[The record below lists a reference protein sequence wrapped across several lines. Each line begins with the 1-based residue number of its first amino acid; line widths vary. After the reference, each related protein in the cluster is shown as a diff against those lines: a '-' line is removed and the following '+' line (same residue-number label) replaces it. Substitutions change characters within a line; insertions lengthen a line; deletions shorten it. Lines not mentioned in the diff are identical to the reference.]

1 MDDRFE
7 LPTVGEI
14 LVEEFLEPLNI
25 TPYRLA
31 KDLGVS
37 SSSILYL
44 VHGKRKITVEMSLRL
59 SKYFGTTSKFW
70 LNMQNELDL
79 REAEIKL
86 EKDLEKIPN
95 CKQIA

>member
-1 MDDRFE
+1 MDERFE

-25 TPYRLA
+25 TPYRLS

-37 SSSILYL
+37 SSSILNL
-44 VHGKRKITVEMSLRL
+44 VHGKRKITIEMSLRL
-59 SKYFGTTSKFW
+59 SEYFGTTSKFW

-79 REAEIKL
+79 RAAELKL
-86 EKDLEKIPN
+86 VNDLKKIQK
-95 CKQIA
+95 CEQIA